1 MGKDEPEDD
10 DARPRVTGDGVPAIV
25 PSLFLTDLT
34 VRFRRE
40 GGHADLRAVFPKR
53 MRRSDV
59 VREVGA
65 AIPDNPISNGKC
77 LCLDAGSYSRLSSR
91 LGDAWRIKYT
101 TFCFFQPESG
111 ARRTLMGIALTDN
124 HRELAEVAR
133 AFLISQQV
141 RWEARSLLDA
151 PDEIRPGFWHDMV
164 ELGWLGLHVDE
175 EYGGS
180 GYGLPELVV
189 VIEELGRA
197 VAPGPFVPTVIASA
211 VIANAG
217 TADHK
222 ARLLSGL
229 IDGSVTA
236 GIGLYGQVRVKDDG
250 TADGEAGI
258 VLGAGLA
265 ELLLVATGD
274 DVLVLERDRAGVS
287 VDMPEN
293 LDPTRRCGRVRLHNV
308 SVTADDLLPGARESV
323 LARART
329 LLAAEAV
336 GGASDCV
343 DAAVGYAKM
352 RKQFGRTIATFQAV
366 KHHCANMLVVAESA
380 VAAVWDA
387 ARAASQ
393 DEEQFRL
400 AAAVAAALAFPAY
413 TRNAELNIQVH
424 GGIGFT
430 WEHDAHLHLRRAL
443 VSAALLGGD
452 APAVDVFD
460 RTAAGVVR
468 VNSLDLPAEAEE
480 LRAQIRADAAELASL
495 DTKTQRD
502 KLIETGYVMPHWPQ
516 PWGRAANAVEQLVID
531 EEFRAAGIKR
541 PDYSITGWVILTLI
555 QHGTPWQIER
565 FVEKAL
571 LQEETWCQLFSEP
584 DAGSDA
590 ASVKTRATRVDGGWK
605 ITGQKVWTS
614 GAQYCRRGLATVRT
628 DPDALK
634 HAGITTVIIDMKA
647 VGVEVRPLRQITG
660 GSEFNEVFFNDVFVP
675 DEDVV
680 GAPNSGWTIAR
691 ATLGN
696 ERVSI
701 GGSDSLYEG
710 AAAQLVQLAQ
720 QRADRLA
727 SAEIRVGTYL
737 AEDHALRLLNLRR
750 AARSVEG
757 VGSGPEG
764 NVTKLKLAEHM
775 VEGAAISA
783 ALLGSEVALVDGP
796 GAVVGRLIMGARGMA
811 IAGGTS
817 EVTRNQIAE
826 RILGMPRDPLIN

>member
-1 MGKDEPEDD
+1 
-10 DARPRVTGDGVPAIV
+10 
-25 PSLFLTDLT
+25 
-34 VRFRRE
+34 
-40 GGHADLRAVFPKR
+40 
-53 MRRSDV
+53 
-59 VREVGA
+59 
-65 AIPDNPISNGKC
+65 
-77 LCLDAGSYSRLSSR
+77 
-91 LGDAWRIKYT
+91 
-101 TFCFFQPESG
+101 
-111 ARRTLMGIALTDN
+111 MGIALTDD

-133 AFLISQQV
+133 AFLTSQKA
-141 RWEARSLLDA
+141 RWAARSLLDT
-151 PDEIRPGFWHDMV
+151 PDEARPGFWQDMA

-175 EYGGS
+175 EHGGS

-211 VIANAG
+211 VIAKDG
-217 TADHK
+217 TADQK
-222 ARLLSGL
+222 ARLLPGL
-229 IDGSVTA
+229 IDGTVTGGVGLDSQVQVTD
-236 GIGLYGQVRVKDDG
+236 GI
-250 TADGEAGI
+250 ADGEAGI

-265 ELLLVATGD
+265 ELLLIAAGD
-274 DVLVLERDRAGVS
+274 DVLLLERGRAGVS
-287 VDMPEN
+287 VSDTRGAPDN
-293 LDPTRRCGRVRLHNV
+293 FDPTRRSGRVRLQNV
-308 SVTADDLLPGARESV
+308 SVAADDILPGARESA

-336 GGASDCV
+336 GGAADCV
-343 DAAVGYAKM
+343 DAAVAYAKV
-352 RKQFGRTIATFQAV
+352 RQQFGRTIATFQAV
-366 KHHCANMLVVAESA
+366 KHHCANMLVAAESA
-380 VAAVWDA
+380 IAAVWDA
-387 ARAASQ
+387 SRAAGE

-400 AAAVAAALAFPAY
+400 VAAVAAALAFPAY
-413 TRNAELNIQVH
+413 SRNAELNIQVH

-443 VSAALLGGD
+443 VIAALLGGD
-452 APAVDVFD
+452 APARDVFE
-460 RTAAGVVR
+460 RTAAGATR
-468 VNSLDLPAEAEE
+468 ENSLDLPAEAEE
-480 LRAQIRADAAELASL
+480 LRTRIHADAAEIAAL
-495 DTKTQRD
+495 DKKAQRD
-502 KLIETGYVMPHWPQ
+502 KLIETGYVMPHWPK
-516 PWGRAANAVEQLVID
+516 PWGRAADAVEQLVIE

-571 LQEETWCQLFSEP
+571 RQDEIWCQLFSEP

-590 ASVKTRATRVDGGWK
+590 ASIKTRATRVEGGWK
-605 ITGQKVWTS
+605 INGQKVWTS
-614 GAQYCRRGLATVRT
+614 GAQYCSRGLATVRT
-628 DPDALK
+628 DPDAPK
-634 HAGITTVIIDMKA
+634 HAGITTVIIDMKGA
-647 VGVEVRPLRQITG
+647 GVEVRPLRQITG

-680 GAPNSGWTIAR
+680 GAPNSGWTVAR

-701 GGSDSLYEG
+701 GGSGSFYEG
-710 AAAQLVQLAQ
+710 LASKLVQLAK
-720 QRADRLA
+720 QRADRLVGA
-727 SAEIRVGTYL
+727 AIRVGFFL

-757 VGSGPEG
+757 AGPGPEG

-775 VEGAAISA
+775 IEGAAIWA
-783 ALLGSEVALVDGP
+783 ALVGPEVALTDGP
-796 GAVVGRLIMGARGMA
+796 GAVVGRLIMAARGMA